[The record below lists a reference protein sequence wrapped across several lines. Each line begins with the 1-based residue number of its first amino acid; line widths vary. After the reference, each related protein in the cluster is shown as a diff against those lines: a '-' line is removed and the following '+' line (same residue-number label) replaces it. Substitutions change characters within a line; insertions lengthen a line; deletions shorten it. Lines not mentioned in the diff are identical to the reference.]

1 MSMAE
6 EYPGTAEHQ
15 VLLEAVVFIYAHDPR
30 ILAVALFGSLTRGNW
45 DQYSDLDMDIVLADG
60 VAVDID
66 AEVAQLRKF
75 LAAIGQQVVIATSNG
90 HDAVDLILASLIG
103 ISIRYH
109 PLEATSPNIVDSVR
123 VLAGQIDVTAIK
135 AAGLAN
141 RPGARLFPEILDA
154 ATRAALAVDIALQR
168 RQIWLAIEMEQRLR
182 SLLMELLARA
192 YGKSRAVRVFQE
204 RADAA
209 LQTRFGATL
218 PRYDLRSA
226 QRAFLQLLYILEH
239 NLDTLTGQQAQLTDA
254 QREVLTLIRL
264 RQANLHLDKP
274 EQPRE

>member
-6 EYPGTAEHQ
+6 EYPGTAEHR
-15 VLLEAVVFIYAHDPR
+15 VLLEAVVFVYAEDPR
-30 ILAVALFGSLTRGNW
+30 VLAVALFGSLTRGSW

-60 VAVDID
+60 ATVDID
-66 AEVAQLRKF
+66 TEVAQLRKF
-75 LAAIGQQVVIATSNG
+75 LALIGQQVVMATSNG
-90 HDAVDLILASLIG
+90 DDAVDLILASLIG

-109 PLEATSPNIVDSVR
+109 SLEATSPNIVDSVR

-135 AAGLAN
+135 GAGLAN
-141 RPGARLFPEILDA
+141 RPGAQLFTEILDA
-154 ATRAALAVDIALQR
+154 ATRAALAIDIALQR
-168 RQIWLAIEMEQRLR
+168 RQIWPAIEMEQRLR

-192 YGKSRAVRVFQE
+192 YGKSRAITVFQE

-239 NLDTLTGQQAQLTDA
+239 NLDTLTGQQAQLTNA
-254 QREVLTLIRL
+254 QRQVLTLIRR
-264 RQANLHLDKP
+264 RQADLHLDKP
-274 EQPRE
+274 EHPG